1 MCQHYKHR
9 FSFSFFLS
17 MTLGS
22 KIRSYYSHFM
32 PKETE
37 AQATASQLVR
47 GGAFP
52 PHTACCPSCACPKQ
66 GSFPR
71 WSGASVCEGPLTRS
85 IIAVIEVHLDRVAI
99 VGKAEGCAGLIGK
112 PQWLQAGRIH
122 SLSGYDIDWRLAVSL
137 GNGIQLVPL

>member
-1 MCQHYKHR
+1 
-9 FSFSFFLS
+9 

-47 GGAFP
+47 GGAFS
-52 PHTACCPSCACPKQ
+52 PHHRMLPLLCLPQTGLVPQ
-66 GSFPR
+66 VDG
-71 WSGASVCEGPLTRS
+71 VCEGPLTRS

-99 VGKAEGCAGLIGK
+99 VGNAEGCAALVGK
-112 PQWLQAGRIH
+112 LQWLQAGRIH
-122 SLSGYDIDWRLAVSL
+122 SLSGDDIDW
-137 GNGIQLVPL
+137 